1 MFDPNDITEKD
12 DGSCD
17 IFCETMEKQ
26 EHIYA
31 LLEQHLQVQG
41 DEDAIFSL
49 TPPSKRRRGE
59 PIEEK
64 PVVSIINV
72 KAPKADIMFALDA
85 GEKMIRPYPKPK
97 T

>member
-1 MFDPNDITEKD
+1 MFDPNDITEKE

-17 IFCETMEKQ
+17 IFCETIEKH

-31 LLEQHLQVQG
+31 LLKQHLHVQG
-41 DEDAIFSL
+41 DKDAIFSV
-49 TPPSKRRRGE
+49 TPPSQRKRDE
-59 PIEEK
+59 PVREK

-72 KAPKADIMFALDA
+72 KAPKSDIMFALDA